1 IHRAPKKRIRLALAQ
16 TRLPDIL
23 ALIILEL
30 PDRLQRTVLHEPRRT
45 LAIRPAQSML
55 QVDQIVPSHRSGRDG
70 DADLSAAH
78 NPERLAAAVAVDHG
92 ALLRATE
99 RAAEDIRHVLLDREE
114 GVLHQ
119 LLADLGDAPE
129 LVRAD
134 DHLADIDLDRDLP
147 LTRHALADVTDSA
160 HDILVLQLLD
170 ELADE
175 LIRHSV
181 SAGAVRHEA
190 ECTRLGARD
199 RLPGH
204 EVPECGAILARTL
217 AI

>member
-1 IHRAPKKRIRLALAQ
+1 
-16 TRLPDIL
+16 
-23 ALIILEL
+23 
-30 PDRLQRTVLHEPRRT
+30 
-45 LAIRPAQSML
+45 
-55 QVDQIVPSHRSGRDG
+55 
-70 DADLSAAH
+70 
-78 NPERLAAAVAVDHG
+78 
-92 ALLRATE
+92 
-99 RAAEDIRHVLLDREE
+99 REE

-134 DHLADIDLDRDLP
+134 DHLAELDVELRILLGLANPLRLADIDLDRDLP
-147 LTRHALADVTDSA
+147 LTRHALADVTDPA
-160 HDILVLQLLD
+160 HDILVLQFLD

-204 EVPECGAILARTL
+204 EVPECDAILARTL
-217 AI
+217 AIERPLLREDLRSSPAVPCALLLILILFALRSLSVRAGHILRDDLGFE

>member
-1 IHRAPKKRIRLALAQ
+1 
-16 TRLPDIL
+16 
-23 ALIILEL
+23 
-30 PDRLQRTVLHEPRRT
+30 
-45 LAIRPAQSML
+45 AIRPAQSML

-78 NPERLAAAVAVDHG
+78 NPERLSAAVAVDHG

-134 DHLADIDLDRDLP
+134 DHLAELDVELRILLGLANPLRLADIDLDRDLP
-147 LTRHALADVTDSA
+147 LTRHALADVTDPA
-160 HDILVLQLLD
+160 HDILVLQFLD

-204 EVPECGAILARTL
+204 EVPECDAILARTL
-217 AI
+217 AIERPLLR